1 MILAIDAGF
10 ISASGCFSISTFP
23 EPKSVTNANSADESI
38 SAALLIAEPT
48 VMKESRAA
56 PIATQKRITD
66 LSSHPVE
73 VLSLDSCQNWHKND
87 ELVDDD
93 PGTRETE
100 TKHPV
105 KQIVSHFDTRRRS

>member
-1 MILAIDAGF
+1 
-10 ISASGCFSISTFP
+10 
-23 EPKSVTNANSADESI
+23 
-38 SAALLIAEPT
+38 
-48 VMKESRAA
+48 MKESRAA
-56 PIATQKRITD
+56 PIATQKRITC

-73 VLSLDSCQNWHKND
+73 VPSLDSCQNWHKND

>member
-38 SAALLIAEPT
+38 SAALLMAAPT
-48 VMKESRAA
+48 VMNETRAA
-56 PIATQKRITD
+56 PKTTQKRITD